1 VATYKGKLVE
11 HLHVT
16 MAEKVLAT
24 REAIDLLG

>member
-16 MAEKVLAT
+16 MAEKVLST
-24 REAIDLLG
+24 RAEIDLLG